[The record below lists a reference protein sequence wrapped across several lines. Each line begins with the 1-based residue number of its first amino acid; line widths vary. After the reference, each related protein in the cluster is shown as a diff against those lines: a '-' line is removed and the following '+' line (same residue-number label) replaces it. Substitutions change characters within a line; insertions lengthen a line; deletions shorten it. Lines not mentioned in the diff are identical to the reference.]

1 MAYLSNFIHMYT
13 NITQDKLDLINDCI
27 RLGNIRMT
35 KYKENIK
42 EYLKHIKPV
51 NNVSEQIINNSSK
64 LYQVNGFIKDEL
76 KSYNFFII
84 YFINNLRFE
93 LNSSGSEYKK
103 IKGLSSKIGTK
114 EISFR
119 KNNTEF
125 DFYDYNGKRYKTI
138 IKQKYFIWNNTV
150 VSVNK
155 VLDLIKSYNYK
166 NKYYSITN
174 YIKSSS
180 GVLDYKYKIYF
191 INYKYILYIVNKKN
205 NIGKFYYNIKY
216 YDILF

>member
-103 IKGLSSKIGTK
+103 
-114 EISFR
+114 
-119 KNNTEF
+119 
-125 DFYDYNGKRYKTI
+125 
-138 IKQKYFIWNNTV
+138 
-150 VSVNK
+150 
-155 VLDLIKSYNYK
+155 
-166 NKYYSITN
+166 
-174 YIKSSS
+174 
-180 GVLDYKYKIYF
+180 
-191 INYKYILYIVNKKN
+191 
-205 NIGKFYYNIKY
+205 
-216 YDILF
+216 